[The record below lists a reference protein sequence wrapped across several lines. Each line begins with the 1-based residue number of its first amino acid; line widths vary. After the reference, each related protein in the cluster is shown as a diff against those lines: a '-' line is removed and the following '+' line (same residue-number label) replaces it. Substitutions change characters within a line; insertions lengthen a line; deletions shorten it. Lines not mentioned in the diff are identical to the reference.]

1 MEPVVELAAGAG
13 AGEVGGGGS
22 TDGAGGGGEASPAGV
37 AVDAGVGA
45 KVTFVRDRRMGHTV
59 LPLF

>member
-1 MEPVVELAAGAG
+1 MVESAAGAG
-13 AGEVGGGGS
+13 VGEAGGGGS

-37 AVDAGVGA
+37 AVDTGVGA
-45 KVTFVRDRRMGHTV
+45 NVTFVCDRRTGHTV